1 MGYSYESRFKK
12 KFNLEKCWN
21 MSVQDVG
28 EVCGLEEDGKLMEIY
43 LKTLNETKSRS
54 ASINAVC
61 GYCLKVLFPK
71 ETSNEDINVSH

>member
-1 MGYSYESRFKK
+1 MGYSHESRFKK

-21 MSVQDVG
+21 MNVEDIS
-28 EVCGLEEDGKLMEIY
+28 EITGLTDEKLMQIFLAT
-43 LKTLNETKSRS
+43 LKETKSRS

-71 ETSNEDINVSH
+71 ESSNEDTNVPH

>member
-21 MSVQDVG
+21 MSVQDVA
-28 EVCGLEEDGKLMEIY
+28 EVCGVEDEKLMEIFLRT
-43 LKTLNETKSRS
+43 LKETKSRS

-71 ETSNEDINVSH
+71 ETSVEDTNVAD

>member
-1 MGYSYESRFKK
+1 MGFTYESRFKK

-21 MSVQDVG
+21 MSVQDIA
-28 EVCGLEEDGKLMEIY
+28 EVCGVDDQQLMKIY
-43 LKTLNETKSRS
+43 NETIKDTKSRT

-71 ETSNEDINVSH
+71 ETSNEDTNVPH

>member
-1 MGYSYESRFKK
+1 MGYSHESRFKK

-21 MSVQDVG
+21 MSVQDIVEITG
-28 EVCGLEEDGKLMEIY
+28 MDDEKLMEMY
-43 LKTLNETKSRS
+43 LRTLKETKSRS

-71 ETSNEDINVSH
+71 ESSNEDTNVAD

>member
-1 MGYSYESRFKK
+1 MGYSHESRFKK

-21 MSVQDVG
+21 MSVQDIR
-28 EVCGLEEDGKLMEIY
+28 EVSGLEDEKLMEIY
-43 LKTLNETKSRS
+43 LTTLKETKSRS

-71 ETSNEDINVSH
+71 EKTTEDINVPD

>member
-1 MGYSYESRFKK
+1 MGYNFESRFKK

-21 MSVQDVG
+21 MSVNDIAEITGLDPETLQDV
-28 EVCGLEEDGKLMEIY
+28 Y
-43 LKTLNETKSRS
+43 LKELKDTKSRS

-71 ETSNEDINVSH
+71 EKTTEDTNVPC

>member
-1 MGYSYESRFKK
+1 MGYSHESRFKK

-21 MSVQDVG
+21 MSVENIVEITGMDD
-28 EVCGLEEDGKLMEIY
+28 EKLMEIY
-43 LKTLNETKSRS
+43 LNTLKETRSRS

-71 ETSNEDINVSH
+71 ESSNEDTNVAD

>member
-1 MGYSYESRFKK
+1 MGYSHESRFKK

-21 MSVQDVG
+21 MNVKDVA
-28 EVCGLEEDGKLMEIY
+28 EVSGLEDEKLMEIFVTT
-43 LKTLNETKSRS
+43 LKETKSRS

-71 ETSNEDINVSH
+71 ETSNEDTNVAD